1 MVTLRC
7 ACSGKRTRSGEM
19 APAAC
24 PLPDRARTGAPI
36 ARLGWTQAC
45 TPPAGR
51 PPVNVRACSSA
62 VPVLLGTLDPRGHR
76 SAQRDLRQEH
86 QNVRWNVRK
95 WPDVGW
101 RACRQGSKPR
111 SASALCR
118 SARCCAHRMRR
129 SRACLIAAL
138 SSQRA
143 SSLNGGPPK
152 AWNRHIP
159 CPQTQQCKAK
169 RLVRRHVMIGRW
181 SGEVARSFSF

>member
-1 MVTLRC
+1 MRSPSLQVLRYLLLVRVSTESC
-7 ACSGKRTRSGEM
+7 WAHN
-19 APAAC
+19 
-24 PLPDRARTGAPI
+24 
-36 ARLGWTQAC
+36 
-45 TPPAGR
+45 
-51 PPVNVRACSSA
+51 PVNVRACSLA
-62 VPVLLGTLDPRGHR
+62 APVLLGTPDPRGHR
-76 SAQRDLRQEH
+76 SAQRYLQQEH
-86 QNVRWNVRK
+86 QNVCRTSGC

-101 RACRQGSKPR
+101 RAYRQGSKPR

-169 RLVRRHVMIGRW
+169 RLGRHVMM
-181 SGEVARSFSF
+181 EL